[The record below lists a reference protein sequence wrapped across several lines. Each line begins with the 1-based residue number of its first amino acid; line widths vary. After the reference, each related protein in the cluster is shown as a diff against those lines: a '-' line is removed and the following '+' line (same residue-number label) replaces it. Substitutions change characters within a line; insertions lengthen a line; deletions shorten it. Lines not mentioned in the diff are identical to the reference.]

1 MHRKITSVLAVMLFG
16 CTLLFA
22 QVQSGNITG
31 TVRDTSG
38 AVVPNATVA
47 VVNLGT
53 QAHRIVQSN
62 SAGTYTVTGLQPG
75 QYEIT
80 ITSGNFAPFKRN
92 LTVAVGGN
100 ETVDASLGVS
110 ASTTVEVV
118 ATNPAIEVNTQSQ
131 ELSQV
136 ISSQQL
142 SQLPSLTRNPYDF
155 VMLSG
160 NVSAGDR
167 FRLVKTPGR
176 V

>member
-1 MHRKITSVLAVMLFG
+1 VK
-16 CTLLFA
+16 
-22 QVQSGNITG
+22 SGNITG

-100 ETVDASLGVS
+100 ETVDASLGVA
-110 ASTTVEVV
+110 ASTPGDVS
-118 ATNPAIEVNTQSQ
+118 ATNPAIEDTTQAAG
-131 ELSQV
+131 LSQV
-136 ISSQQL
+136 ISPQQL
-142 SQLPSLTRNPYDF
+142 
-155 VMLSG
+155 
-160 NVSAGDR
+160 
-167 FRLVKTPGR
+167 
-176 V
+176 

>member
-118 ATNPAIEVNTQSQ
+118 ATNPAIEVNTQS
-131 ELSQV
+131 LSATVTATQPYAQP
-136 ISSQQL
+136 IRL
-142 SQLPSLTRNPYDF
+142 RNVVGKRERRRSHRSGIGSGWSKRRAEYD
-155 VMLSG
+155 
-160 NVSAGDR
+160 
-167 FRLVKTPGR
+167 
-176 V
+176 